1 MTWRDTARHLR
12 ADVLEALSVRAEWTP
27 KGELRDAFE
36 AAVKELQRAAGMGE
50 QGRLL

>member
-1 MTWRDTARHLR
+1 MTWRETPRELR

-36 AAVKELQRAAGMGE
+36 AALKELQRASGAGE